1 LADRALPA
9 RAPAPVDAPAL
20 LAERRTAQRN
30 ASAVLWTRVLMAVVL
45 AGAAGGVV
53 AGFDRALAVL
63 VLLGF
68 AAAIA
73 GLARPALGLM
83 GIGLLCALDGFART
97 MIMTGG
103 GLLRWNTFNY
113 WLLVV
118 MLVNVPG
125 LVRLKDPHS
134 RLLALFV
141 VVLALG
147 IVASPLRAEGI
158 ETTLS
163 VTTTFGLVVY
173 ALRAVSIRDAWVGL
187 GLVTGTASAAMSFV
201 FLLQRDRFPSMNPN
215 VWVFCP
221 ITGILAV
228 ALALPAVRSRGTALF
243 LALLASL
250 DMVWVY
256 LTGSRGGIVL
266 GLLGMLYLFFQLK
279 SGGAR
284 LAVVLGFVAL
294 AALLTARFA
303 GLDAYTLHRM
313 NKVLDANAGLR
324 ERTSGR
330 SDLMLGAWYMFRDHP
345 LGVGTGG
352 FAPSW
357 AKLGIRRGMSDYA
370 YGAAKEAHAAWAKTL
385 AENGLVGF
393 LLLLSY
399 VVSFA
404 LASLRR
410 GGSGARGLGILTAA
424 VLFAAFFSTEFAGK
438 GLWLL
443 AGSATA
449 FLWYLPRAAAA
460 GPGLASR

>member
-1 LADRALPA
+1 ML
-9 RAPAPVDAPAL
+9 
-20 LAERRTAQRN
+20 T
-30 ASAVLWTRVLMAVVL
+30 AVVL
-45 AGAAGGVV
+45 AGAAGGLVL
-53 AGFDRALAVL
+53 GFDRALAAL

-68 AAAIA
+68 GAAIA
-73 GLARPALGLM
+73 GLARPALGLI

-125 LVRLKDPHS
+125 LLRLRDPHS
-134 RLLALFV
+134 RLLALFIL
-141 VVLALG
+141 VLALG
-147 IVASPLRAEGI
+147 IVASPLRSEGL

-163 VTTTFGLVVY
+163 ITTTFGLVVY
-173 ALRAVSIRDAWVGL
+173 ALRAVGIRNAWVGL
-187 GLVTGTASAAMSFV
+187 GLVTGAASASMSFV

-221 ITGILAV
+221 LTGIFAI
-228 ALALPAVRSRGTALF
+228 ALALPAVRRRRTGLV
-243 LALLASL
+243 LALLATV

-266 GLLGMLYLFFQLK
+266 GLLAMLYLFLQLK

-284 LAVVLGFVAL
+284 LAVVFAGILFAGV
-294 AALLTARFA
+294 LTARFS
-303 GLDAYTLHRM
+303 GLDEYTMHRVS
-313 NKVLDANAGLR
+313 KVLDRSTGWR

-393 LLLLSY
+393 LLLLAY

-404 LASLRR
+404 FAGLRR
-410 GGSGARGLGILTAA
+410 GRSGARALGGLTAA

-449 FLWYLPRAAAA
+449 FLWYLPRAADGRTGAVT
-460 GPGLASR
+460 R

>member
-1 LADRALPA
+1 MAKAAFPA
-9 RAPAPVDAPAL
+9 RLAFPGPDPAAL
-20 LAERRTAQRN
+20 ARRRTAQRN
-30 ASAVLWTRVLMAVVL
+30 ASAVFWTRAFLVAVL
-45 AGAAGGVV
+45 AAAAAGVV
-53 AGFDRALAVL
+53 VGFDRALAAL

-73 GLARPALGLM
+73 GLARPALGLI

-113 WLLVV
+113 WLLIV

-125 LVRLKDPHS
+125 LIRLRDPHS
-134 RLLALFV
+134 RLLALFIA
-141 VVLALG
+141 VLALG
-147 IVASPLRAEGI
+147 IVVSPLRSEGL

-163 VTTTFGLVVY
+163 ITTTFGLLVY
-173 ALRAVSIRDAWVGL
+173 ALRAASVRDAWAGL

-221 ITGILAV
+221 LTGIFAV
-228 ALALPAVRSRGTALF
+228 ALALPAVRRRSTALL
-243 LALLASL
+243 LALLATA
-250 DMVWVY
+250 DMVWVF

-266 GLLGMLYLFFQLK
+266 GLLGMLYLFLK
-279 SGGAR
+279 LGSGPARIAMIGAGVVIV
-284 LAVVLGFVAL
+284 AV
-294 AALLTARFA
+294 LTARFA
-303 GLDAYTLHRM
+303 GLDQYTLNRVG
-313 NKVLDANAGLR
+313 KVLDTNTGWR

-330 SDLMLGAWYMFRDHP
+330 SELALGAWYMFLDHP

-370 YGAAKEAHAAWAKTL
+370 YGASKEAHAAWAKTL

-393 LLLLSY
+393 ALLLSY
-399 VVSFA
+399 VGSFA
-404 LASLRR
+404 WAALRR
-410 GGSGARGLGILTAA
+410 RGSGARGLGWLTAA

-460 GPGLASR
+460 PAAGRPR